1 MYLARLRVNRSR
13 IAVNWLT
20 NPYRVHQ
27 RLKMA
32 FEGDARLLFR
42 IEETSAGTQIIVQS
56 HTPPDWEAAFD
67 DFPVLRCPPEHKP
80 FEPCLEMG
88 RRYRFCLLANPTVK
102 RQIEENGDRKGK
114 RQGLLREADQQAWL
128 ARKING
134 CGADLVGCRVASRG
148 LQRSRKNPYKSAKP
162 QTHLA
167 VLFEGVLEVKDPEAV
182 AAALATGIGP
192 AKGYGFGLLSLAPVS

>member
-1 MYLARLRVNRSR
+1 MYLARLRVNRHR
-13 IAVNWLT
+13 IAVNWLA

-32 FEGDARLLFR
+32 FEGDVRLLFR
-42 IEETSAGTQIIVQS
+42 IEESSSGSQVIVQS
-56 HTPPDWEAAFD
+56 CAPPDWDAAFN
-67 DFPVLRCPPEHKP
+67 DFPVLQSPPEHKR

-88 RRYRFCLLANPTVK
+88 RRYRFRLLANPTVK
-102 RQIEENGDRKGK
+102 RQVAEDGVRKGK

-128 ARKING
+128 ARKITG
-134 CGADLVGCRVASRG
+134 CGADLVGCRVASQG
-148 LQRSRKNPYKSAKP
+148 LQRSRKNPNKSAGP

-167 VLFEGVLEVKDPEAV
+167 VLFEGVLEVKDPDAV

-192 AKGYGFGLLSLAPVS
+192 AKGYGFGLLSLAPSS